1 MCWYNSPPLRMLRAM
16 TVRPHNSCE
25 GYQRLSDA
33 LTEEQIVLS
42 DIGIKY
48 ALAQITENDRDE
60 LEHDP
65 QIVAAMEQ
73 LKVLELFAKGN

>member
-1 MCWYNSPPLRMLRAM
+1 MRS
-16 TVRPHNSCE
+16 
-25 GYQRLSDA
+25 YQRLTDA

-42 DIGIKY
+42 DLAVKY
-48 ALAQITENDRDE
+48 ALAQITKTSRDE

-73 LKVLELFAKGN
+73 LRVLELFAKRN